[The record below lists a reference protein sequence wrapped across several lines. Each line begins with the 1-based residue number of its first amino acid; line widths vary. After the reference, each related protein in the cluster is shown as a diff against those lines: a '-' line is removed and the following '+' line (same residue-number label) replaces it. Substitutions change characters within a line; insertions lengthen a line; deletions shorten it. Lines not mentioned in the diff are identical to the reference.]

1 MLFLLKFTISFWTI
15 FFSGLFVSKAFSF
28 NSSYLFKIIIGYLV
42 QNSIFAIVF
51 FFSLNS
57 RLSFISSLLIGL
69 IVPFVLSK
77 NKLQVFRKSLMPF
90 LMIYLCCVTAILVLA
105 PKLVFKCES
114 CYFLSASEDV
124 FDAVNGGLFFSN
136 SGVDKGEYV
145 HRWDLKKNV
154 SFASIERTQLSFLS
168 FSTFTQYSS
177 IGYFNNFGFEK
188 FSFSG
193 FLVNFILVYM
203 FSFFWLFL
211 LLKDFLNRNKPIFY
225 NIVISLFTFGSY
237 FYFRTYLS
245 GHEGS
250 MIFMG
255 LIGLPIYLAMRTAE
269 SKKIEFIEIAFI
281 FITFTY
287 LVFTYPHPLA
297 FFLPPIIGH
306 IVWAF
311 KRDQLKKI
319 IKIRSL
325 VYICIPI
332 VVIITGYL
340 LYTLAIDLA
349 SFKSNGE
356 KFRSW
361 GVSFSPYIFLVY
373 WGLMK
378 EFLSYDIS
386 LLVNSSNYI
395 ELHNLIFT
403 VAFTFSL
410 LSISVIVLKF
420 RNNFFIISFIITS
433 LLCFPVSIYIVKDSY
448 YFYKFLY
455 MTHWIFVLGFLLS
468 ITFFTNRILKTTSY
482 FLFII
487 FCLVNLYW
495 NTVVKDITTN
505 IFVNRNIDHIKKV
518 TLLDKE
524 FLFNSNFLLPNDQL
538 SATVEL
544 FLASIGVSIDNKSS
558 SKKYLIKV
566 DEYPDVA
573 DANNFSSD
581 RFIKKFELFSIYKN
595 SDNRFTSV
603 KSYWQSELEY
613 NNKSIWSTIP
623 FRWISNSQQNI
634 KIYSSP
640 EKIQRVCFEVGPGAT
655 ELPIVLNVNNNFIQ
669 FQRSTCEYLLANKN
683 GEISIKSKIVGKN
696 SLPYDDR
703 ELNFRFGH
711 IAHTSTNKWVDDN
724 DAISFF
730 NPKEQKIIGVAG
742 YQTSKENQLFLGK
755 EWYSEASG
763 LNRWGGQGSSFVI
776 KNLQVG
782 AKVQMFFNLGPDL
795 SCIDCEFQVKSGSK
809 IISSFYKID
818 GVFVIELNSP
828 PLNSEL
834 ILNIKNQTYLP
845 KFKADFRRLEINLV
859 KVLYN

>member
-1 MLFLLKFTISFWTI
+1 MKLFTSLFVIY
-15 FFSGLFVSKAFSF
+15 FSGIFVSKFLKFNGSSF
-28 NSSYLFKIIIGYLV
+28 LKLIIGYIS
-42 QNSIFAIVF
+42 QNTLFALIFY
-51 FFSLNS
+51 FSLNS
-57 RLSFISSLLIGL
+57 RLSFLSAIFFGLL
-69 IVPFVLSK
+69 VP
-77 NKLQVFRKSLMPF
+77 
-90 LMIYLCCVTAILVLA
+90 IYLTRERRQTFVNALSSFLLFFSFSVLTILALA
-105 PKLVFKCES
+105 PNLALKCES
-114 CYFLSASEDV
+114 CYMLSASEDI
-124 FDAVNGGLFFSN
+124 FDGVQGGLFFSN
-136 SGVDKGEYV
+136 SGIDKGSYV
-145 HRWDLKKNV
+145 QKKDNVKNV
-154 SFASIERTQLSFLS
+154 SFASIERSQLSFLN
-168 FSTFTQYSS
+168 FSTYTQYSS
-177 IGYFNNFGFEK
+177 IGYLNNFGFEK

-193 FLVNFILVYM
+193 FLVNFILVYL
-203 FSFFWLFL
+203 FSFFWLFIL
-211 LLKDFLNRNKPIFY
+211 LRDFLNENKPIIC
-225 NIVISLFTFGSY
+225 NILISLFTFGSY

-255 LIGLPIYLAMRTAE
+255 LIGLPIYLAMRVSE
-269 SKKIEFIEIAFI
+269 QKKIDIVEIFLI
-281 FITFTY
+281 CITLLY

-306 IVWAF
+306 IVWAL
-311 KRDQLKKI
+311 KRDQLKNI
-319 IKIRSL
+319 IKHRSL
-325 VYICIPI
+325 VYFVAPI
-332 VVIITGYL
+332 VILILAYF
-340 LYTLAIDLA
+340 LYILAIELA
-349 SFKSNGE
+349 SFKLNGE
-356 KFRSW
+356 KYRSW
-361 GVSFSPYIFLVY
+361 GVTFSPYIFLVY
-373 WGLMK
+373 WGLVK
-378 EFLSYDIS
+378 EFLSFDVS
-386 LLVNSSNYI
+386 LIVNSSNFIKLQKIIYVI
-395 ELHNLIFT
+395 SF
-403 VAFTFSL
+403 AFSL
-410 LSISVIVLKF
+410 TSISVIVLKF

-595 SDNRFTSV
+595 SDNLFTSV
-603 KSYWQSELEY
+603 NSFWQSELEY

-640 EKIQRVCFEVGPGAT
+640 EKIQRVCFEVGPGVT

-730 NPKEQKIIGVAG
+730 NPKEQQIIGVAG

-845 KFKADFRRLEINLV
+845 KFQSDFRRLEVNLV